1 MLHSSHSYNACS
13 GRCFGSYATSVK
25 ELFLK
30 QPLRLLSKWSLRPSK
45 VNTVN
50 EIKILTTKNHHKI
63 WFFFFIFLLFFFFL
77 LFLCKSKILI
87 VFLVSLKS
95 PSFMTHHMSS
105 IAKSKSNHF
114 FLPKH
119 IEPNDNH
126 NDSSLAFENSRNY
139 KNRCT
144 YIPFNKS
151 IQNWWFKI
159 KHLKTPQ
166 NLIYTFKAPRTQNQ
180 IIKLKKW
187 TSNNETR
194 TN

>member
-1 MLHSSHSYNACS
+1 MLNGHKFFKWSTTTIILNLCSFISFFIRKILKQPMLHSSHSYNACS

-105 IAKSKSNHF
+105 IANG
-114 FLPKH
+114 
-119 IEPNDNH
+119 
-126 NDSSLAFENSRNY
+126 
-139 KNRCT
+139 
-144 YIPFNKS
+144 
-151 IQNWWFKI
+151 
-159 KHLKTPQ
+159 
-166 NLIYTFKAPRTQNQ
+166 
-180 IIKLKKW
+180 
-187 TSNNETR
+187 
-194 TN
+194 